1 MAMEYCDPCRNRSRS
16 ITASFWCPFC
26 REAFCKVCCQFHKTM
41 KLTKTH
47 QVRPIADMSSY
58 EREHRGEVTYNLES
72 ALNDVNF
79 NEKTQLR
86 EIDNIL
92 VVMDSLSDT
101 ALTLKKMFF
110 DLKMQNESEK
120 VDCLRKASLFRD
132 RLKQLADDFEG
143 HIAAELEYTQH
154 AESLQIES
162 KIEEC
167 DNIFNAIEMS
177 KDLTQSMKSE
187 YITPQ
192 TIHKVN
198 AARQRCLEYKYSLQR
213 VHSRL
218 QPVHYDLAI
227 DRNVNDALNTTPG
240 VIGKVEVSH
249 ENDDIIEDRHTKPDQ
264 SKGRRGSSVSTTSS
278 RMTAVSRPQSFKTL
292 SSEHA
297 QKLHDIRLH
306 RKDDQDE
313 PMIAA
318 ICTLNNNHFLTLDR
332 NNNKMLL
339 VHNDGVIVTQ
349 YVFTSQIW
357 DMTLI
362 DSLTAAVTVPDN
374 DKIVLV
380 KVRNNNLCAERLI
393 KTSNICY
400 GICTIEG
407 FIVVTVKGGYVKIV
421 TKAGEEVA
429 SLRHN
434 QRGEILFTDPQHVQ
448 TNRDQNELYVTDYTL
463 HTVTGLILTGVK
475 IDSQPKFIFRNN
487 ELRNPTGLCLD
498 IHGHIYVCGYSSHN
512 VVKLSPEGVLLLVL
526 LSGVI
531 NPKTVSLSAM
541 EDKMYVSSLITGGGR
556 SKHMQNVIEVF
567 KL

>member
-1 MAMEYCDPCRNRSRS
+1 
-16 ITASFWCPFC
+16 
-26 REAFCKVCCQFHKTM
+26 M

-47 QVRPIADMSSY
+47 EVRPIGDLNPR
-58 EREHRGEVTYNLES
+58 ERETSARSSGYNLDS
-72 ALNDVNF
+72 NLTSMNF

-101 ALTLKKMFF
+101 SLTLKKMFF

-120 VDCLRKASLFRD
+120 VECQRKVSLFRD
-132 RLKQLADDFEG
+132 RLKRLADDFER
-143 HIAAELEYTQH
+143 HITAELEYAQQSENTQID
-154 AESLQIES
+154 A

-167 DNIFNAIEMS
+167 ENIFNAIEMS
-177 KDLTQSMKSE
+177 KDLSQGMKRE

-198 AARQRCLEYKYSLQR
+198 AARQRCNEYKYTLQR
-213 VHSRL
+213 IHSRL

-227 DRNVNDALNTTPG
+227 DRNVSDALNTSPG
-240 VIGKVEVSH
+240 VIGKVEVTH
-249 ENDDIIEDRHTKPDQ
+249 ENDDLFDDRETRNAEM
-264 SKGRRGSSVSTTSS
+264 SRRASIVSTTSTTS
-278 RMTAVSRPQSFKTL
+278 TRMTKQPTQTTFRLNST
-292 SSEHA
+292 EHA
-297 QKLHDIRLH
+297 QKLHEIRMH

-313 PMIAA
+313 PMITS
-318 ICTLNNNHFLTLDR
+318 ICSLNNNHFITLDR
-332 NNNKMLL
+332 SNNKLLL
-339 VHNDGVIVTQ
+339 VHQDGVIITQ

-357 DMTLI
+357 DMTLV
-362 DSLTAAVTVPDN
+362 DSLTVAVTVPDN
-374 DKIVLV
+374 DKIVIV

-400 GICTIEG
+400 GICAIEG

-434 QRGEILFTDPQHVQ
+434 HRGELLFTDPQHVQ

-463 HTVTGLILTGVK
+463 HTLTALVLTGVK

-498 IHGHIYVCGYSSHN
+498 INGNIYVCGFASHN
-512 VVKLSPEGVLLLVL
+512 VLKVSPDGVLLFAVL
-526 LSGVI
+526 TGII
-531 NPKTVSLSAM
+531 NPQAVALTVM
-541 EDKMYVSSLITGGGR
+541 EDQMLVSTLSSGGGR
-556 SKHMQNVIEVF
+556 SKHMQNVLEVF
-567 KL
+567 KI